1 MNSVDKKLIN
11 FRCELDVLDMFDE
24 ICDFKRVNRSQI
36 LISLMRKFISEGR
49 DEIAKWN
56 VLREMGGKNISHT
69 HLNRF

>member
-56 VLREMGGKNISHT
+56 VLREMSGKNISHT

>member
-56 VLREMGGKNISHT
+56 VLREMDGKNISHT

>member
-36 LISLMRKFISEGR
+36 LISLMRKYISEGR

>member
-49 DEIAKWN
+49 DEINKWN
-56 VLREMGGKNISHT
+56 VLREMSGKNISHT

>member
-56 VLREMGGKNISHT
+56 VLSEMGGKNISHT

>member
-56 VLREMGGKNISHT
+56 VLREMCGKNISHT

>member
-1 MNSVDKKLIN
+1 MNSIDKKLIN

>member
-49 DEIAKWN
+49 DEINKWN
-56 VLREMGGKNISHT
+56 VLREMSGKNIPHT

>member
-1 MNSVDKKLIN
+1 MNSIDKKLIN

-49 DEIAKWN
+49 DEINKWN
-56 VLREMGGKNISHT
+56 VLREMSGKNISHT

>member
-24 ICDFKRVNRSQI
+24 ICDFKRANRSQI